1 MRVSQALYP
10 NPPSPWK
17 TKGIFCLPC
26 LPPRALPWL
35 PILTRHE
42 QNPPFSL
49 FPRSPGRAPGQTGGT
64 DRSHHKSDSGSPSK
78 SPTRYKGAQPRRV
91 RPLYKHDR
99 GRCEGYPGPCLPE
112 GRPRTLQPPGRV
124 GPHGRARTDA
134 LGAAPAGPAQAAR
147 TAPRGRRGPEEGCG
161 AVRVWGNHLGRRG
174 VVVAASSP
182 SSRCRCRS
190 PGPRRSSAPH
200 SDGGGR
206 APDGG
211 RAAPPGTMA
220 APRRLRAPTAR
231 GPTHGRP
238 WPRCLRAR
246 ASPHRACARPQLR
259 PGTERDR
266 PKALSSVWLRRALD
280 PWRGSGADLGGFSNR
295 KYYSWLRLSGW
306 RFCNHLRCDSTRK
319 YGT

>member
-64 DRSHHKSDSGSPSK
+64 DRPHHKSDSGSPSK

-99 GRCEGYPGPCLPE
+99 GRCEGYPGPCLTE

-124 GPHGRARTDA
+124 GPHGRAR
-134 LGAAPAGPAQAAR
+134 R
-147 TAPRGRRGPEEGCG
+147 
-161 AVRVWGNHLGRRG
+161 
-174 VVVAASSP
+174 
-182 SSRCRCRS
+182 
-190 PGPRRSSAPH
+190 GPRRSRTGRTH
-200 SDGGGR
+200 S
-206 APDGG
+206 
-211 RAAPPGTMA
+211 
-220 APRRLRAPTAR
+220 TA
-231 GPTHGRP
+231 G
-238 WPRCLRAR
+238 A
-246 ASPHRACARPQLR
+246 ARP
-259 PGTERDR
+259 
-266 PKALSSVWLRRALD
+266 
-280 PWRGSGADLGGFSNR
+280 
-295 KYYSWLRLSGW
+295 
-306 RFCNHLRCDSTRK
+306 
-319 YGT
+319 